1 MTIAPAAYG
10 LRLDL
15 TPAQLRRNLAG
26 APVGQHGLVEAA
38 LAWQR
43 SRALGP
49 LPGGSSV
56 RLPGGPAVAGQP
68 AYLPILATAEEE
80 VAVRVAR
87 LLSGL
92 TFCVVGQPDPGIPR
106 WQVEVPETR
115 NRPVIRA
122 LSLVWRDTLRQFGP
136 GARVGGAGRGP
147 AVAVWRMASLIAD
160 GGPNPHVITVGAGT
174 PAVADLLIAASA
186 RLGVRASVR
195 RVRRLPAV
203 VVDEPD
209 QVRLLLLT
217 LLRTPL

>member
-15 TPAQLRRNLAG
+15 TPSQLRRNLAG

-43 SRALGP
+43 LRGV
-49 LPGGSSV
+49 SV
-56 RLPGGPAVAGQP
+56 RLPGAPALAGQP
-68 AYLPILATAEEE
+68 AYLPILATAEEQ

-136 GARVGGAGRGP
+136 GARVAGAGRGP
-147 AVAVWRMASLIAD
+147 AIALWRMASLIAD

-174 PAVADLLIAASA
+174 PVVADLLIAASA
-186 RLGVRASVR
+186 RLGVRASLR

-209 QVRLLLLT
+209 QVRLLLST